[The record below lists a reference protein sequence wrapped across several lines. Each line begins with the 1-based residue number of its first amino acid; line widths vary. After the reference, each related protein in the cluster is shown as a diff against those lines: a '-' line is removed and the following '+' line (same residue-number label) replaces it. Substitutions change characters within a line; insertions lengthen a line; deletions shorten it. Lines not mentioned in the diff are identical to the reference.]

1 MEEIWRD
8 IYEYEGKY
16 QVSNM
21 GRVRSLDFTSM
32 QPHSKT
38 GEIHP
43 YTYTGRMLKP
53 HAINSGYLAVGLRD
67 QQGKRQHL
75 VHRLVAAAF
84 IPNPNDLPVVNHKNE
99 DKTDNRAENLEWCTN
114 MYNNHYGNAQR
125 KLSETHTNHPN
136 LSKPVFQKDKDGCLV
151 NMFPSAAEASRQ
163 TGIPQS
169 AIVRCCNGE
178 KYYKSAG
185 GYLWEY
191 IPE

>member
-32 QPHSKT
+32 QPHPKT

-43 YTYTGRMLKP
+43 YTYKGRMLKP

-84 IPNPNDLPVVNHKNE
+84 IPNPNDLPDVNHKNE
-99 DKTDNRAENLEWCTN
+99 DKTDNRAENLEWCTK
-114 MYNNHYGNAQR
+114 MYNNDIQILTALEIEKMNAEQPEEDEEECDD
-125 KLSETHTNHPN
+125 SYDDSYDDT
-136 LSKPVFQKDKDGCLV
+136 
-151 NMFPSAAEASRQ
+151 SAF
-163 TGIPQS
+163 
-169 AIVRCCNGE
+169 
-178 KYYKSAG
+178 
-185 GYLWEY
+185 
-191 IPE
+191 

>member
-1 MEEIWRD
+1 MDIQLIKECEAKAQAWLDSPYYDAETKAEI
-8 IYEYEGKY
+8 
-16 QVSNM
+16 SA
-21 GRVRSLDFTSM
+21 
-32 QPHSKT
+32 
-38 GEIHP
+38 
-43 YTYTGRMLKP
+43 ML
-53 HAINSGYLAVGLRD
+53 
-67 QQGKRQHL
+67 
-75 VHRLVAAAF
+75 
-84 IPNPNDLPVVNHKNE
+84 KNE
-99 DKTDNRAENLEWCTN
+99 DKTDNRAENLEWCTK

-185 GYLWEY
+185 GYIWEY